1 MWNFTLVSRVI
12 SIILL
17 IAFPRFTVT
26 LFAQEIPPY
35 KNKNIPTQER
45 VKDLLTRMT
54 QEEKF
59 FQLFMIPGEIKNGE
73 ENKYHQGLFGFQVSA
88 GTSDATAAQQIL
100 QYNKKEN
107 ALSLAKKINTIQR
120 YFVEQTRLGIP
131 IIAFD
136 EALHGLVRDGAT
148 VFPQSIGLAAT
159 WNTNLME
166 KVSAAIAREAEI
178 RGIRQV
184 LSPVINI
191 ATDVRWGRT
200 EETYGEDPFLSS
212 VMGIAFIKSF
222 EQRNIITTPKH
233 FIANVGDGGRDS
245 YPINI
250 SQRLLKEIH
259 FPPFIAAIKKA
270 GARSIMTSYNTVD
283 GSPATGNKML
293 LTETLKQQWGFTG
306 FVISDAS
313 AVGGANVLHYTASDY
328 ADAGKQA
335 ISNGLDVIF
344 QTQHE
349 HYKLFI
355 PRFLNGGVA
364 QQRIDDAVSRVLTAK
379 FELGLFEQ
387 PYVNERS
394 AADTS
399 FKRAHQAIAKQAALE
414 SVVLLKNEKN
424 ILPLNRATK
433 KIALIGID
441 AIEGR
446 LGGYSGAGNEKV
458 SILKGLQELVPNTII
473 NFTSGVA
480 RNTSSFVTV
489 PSLAL
494 SYLENNKRLNGLK
507 ADYFK
512 TIDLSG
518 NPVLTR
524 TDQQVDFH
532 WTLYSPDPQ
541 LPNDLYSVRWTGN
554 LRSPQS
560 GKYKIG
566 LEGNDGFRLYINDQ
580 LLIDQWDKQSFHTR
594 MVDIHLE
601 KERDYA
607 IRIEFK
613 ETNGNAHIKFIWN
626 VGIEDKY
633 EEEIKNA
640 VKLANESDLA
650 IVVAGIEE
658 GEFRDRASLQ
668 LPGHQEALI
677 QQVAATGKKTIVI
690 LVGGSAITMTNWLD
704 KVGAVLQVWYPGE
717 QGGHAIAA
725 ILFGDYNPGGKLPIT
740 FPLSEAQLPL
750 VYNHTPTGRGDDYNN
765 LTGLPLFPFGYGLSY
780 TDFNF
785 TDLQLEKPIL
795 KKGDSTW
802 VSCTITNTG
811 KIAGDEVVQLY
822 IRDLLSSVSR
832 PVMELK
838 GFERVHLQPG
848 EKKQVR
854 FLLLPEH
861 LEMFDINLEK
871 KIEAGDFRI
880 MIGASS
886 RDLRLKTNL
895 VVVE

>member
-1 MWNFTLVSRVI
+1 MLNFTLVAKLF

-17 IAFPRFTVT
+17 IASPIFSSLT
-26 LFAQEIPPY
+26 FAQELPAY

-45 VKDLLTRMT
+45 VKDLLSRMT
-54 QEEKF
+54 AEEKF
-59 FQLFMIPGEIKNGE
+59 FQLFMIPGEIKKGE
-73 ENKYHQGLFGFQVSA
+73 EDKYRAGLFGFQVSA
-88 GTSDATAAQQIL
+88 GSSNENAAQQLL
-100 QYNKKEN
+100 QYNTKEN

-159 WNTNLME
+159 WNTHLME
-166 KVSAAIAREAEI
+166 KVATAIAKEAEI

-200 EETYGEDPFLSS
+200 EETYGEDPFLSAA
-212 VMGIAFIKSF
+212 MGIAFIRSF

-250 SQRLLKEIH
+250 SQRSLKEIH
-259 FPPFIAAIKKA
+259 YPPFIAAIKKA
-270 GARSIMTSYNTVD
+270 GARSIMTSYNAVD
-283 GSPATGNKML
+283 GSPATANKML
-293 LTETLKQQWGFTG
+293 LTETLKQQWGFKG

-328 ADAGKQA
+328 ADAGKQS

-349 HYKLFI
+349 HHQLFI
-355 PRFLNGGVA
+355 PPFLNGSIA
-364 QQRIDDAVSRVLTAK
+364 QQRIDDAVTRVLTAK
-379 FELGLFEQ
+379 FELGLFDQ
-387 PYVNERS
+387 PYINERS

-399 FKRAHQAIAKQAALE
+399 FKKVHLQIAKQAALE
-414 SVVLLKNEKN
+414 SIVLLKNEKN
-424 ILPLNRATK
+424 VLPLIKNIK
-433 KIALIGID
+433 KIALIGSD
-441 AIEGR
+441 ATEAR

-458 SILKGLQELVPNTII
+458 SILKGLQALVPNTII
-473 NFTSGVA
+473 NFSPGVPRSTSTY
-480 RNTSSFVTV
+480 TSVS
-489 PSLAL
+489 SSAL
-494 SYLENNKRLNGLK
+494 SFLEDGKRSNGLK
-507 ADYFK
+507 AEYFANIHLAGK
-512 TIDLSG
+512 A
-518 NPVLTR
+518 VLTR
-524 TDQQVDFH
+524 KDPQLDFH
-532 WTLYSPDPQ
+532 WTLFSPDPS
-541 LPNDLYSVRWTGN
+541 LPNDFYSVRWTGQI
-554 LRSPQS
+554 RSPKS

-566 LEGNDGFRLYINDQ
+566 LEGNDGFRLYINNQ
-580 LLIDQWDKQSFHTR
+580 LMIDQWDKQSFHSKL
-594 MVDIHLE
+594 VDMYFE

-613 ETNGNAHIKFIWN
+613 EANGNAHIKLIWN
-626 VGIEDKY
+626 LGIEDKHQD
-633 EEEIKNA
+633 EIKTA
-640 VKLANESDLA
+640 VKAASESDIA
-650 IVVAGIEE
+650 IIVAGIEE

-668 LPGHQEALI
+668 LPGHQEKLI
-677 QQVAATGKKTIVI
+677 QEVAATGKRTVVV

-704 KVGAVLQVWYPGE
+704 QVDAVLQVWYPGE

-725 ILFGDYNPGGKLPIT
+725 ILFGDHNPGGKLPIT

-750 VYNHTPTGRGDDYNN
+750 VYNHAPTGRGDDYNN

-780 TDFNF
+780 TDFSY
-785 TDLQLEKPIL
+785 TDLQLEKSTL

-811 KIAGDEVVQLY
+811 KRAGDEVVQLY

-838 GFERVHLQPG
+838 GFQKVHLQAG

-854 FLLLPEH
+854 FQLLPEH
-861 LEMFDINLEK
+861 LEMFDVNLEK

-895 VVVE
+895 TVTE